1 MVGDG
6 LSEMSF
12 VSLLSFLGGTN
23 TCLYGYVQ
31 CISTIVCP
39 YYIYNEACLVIHI
52 FPFDTCNIE
61 YERIK
66 HITSEI

>member
-6 LSEMSF
+6 LSEMPF

-31 CISTIVCP
+31 CISTIG
-39 YYIYNEACLVIHI
+39 ATTCLVIYI
-52 FPFDTCNIE
+52 FPFDTCNIK
-61 YERIK
+61 YEKFEHMTLGI
-66 HITSEI
+66 